1 MIDHVVE
8 LLPYLVGVW
17 LSHDVALFYAPRFT
31 VEAMAHD
38 FILQPVV
45 LSIYAAGEN
54 ENALRN
60 FDGRAVGIG
69 AVVLAPGQ
77 HGVLVGYVAAI
88 LPELTQ
94 QCVVNYFELLRI
106 VLSLQKFERDLFPR
120 SPWRRKSVQ
129 PEGTDAL
136 VVGRRVLGDPLC
148 GLFPHFFL
156 RYYAAAGGAAPCN
169 RAHDLVRLFPA
180 DFGHRMFKVYAV
192 EGDLAV
198 LSTLR
203 ALVAPAFLCSEVVA
217 AFDI

>member
-1 MIDHVVE
+1 
-8 LLPYLVGVW
+8 
-17 LSHDVALFYAPRFT
+17 
-31 VEAMAHD
+31 MAHD
-38 FILQPVV
+38 FVLQTVV

-69 AVVLAPGQ
+69 TVVLAPGQ
-77 HGVLVGYVAAI
+77 HGVLVCYVAAI

-94 QCVVNYFELLRI
+94 QRVINYFELLRI
-106 VLSLQKFERDLFPR
+106 VLGLQEFERDLFPW

-129 PEGTDAL
+129 PEGADAL

-148 GLFPHFFL
+148 RLLPHFLL

-180 DFGHRMFKVYAV
+180 DFGHCMIEVYAV